1 MAQNDA
7 AAATLFDKLN
17 DLSEGDDLELLG
29 ESLTVGHV
37 RRSACEKTL
46 SLWGS
51 REDMN
56 QHPRY
61 DVVLDPRYDS
71 FEVFEERTS
80 EDASY

>member
-1 MAQNDA
+1 MAQNNS
-7 AAATLFDKLN
+7 AAATLFDKMN
-17 DLSEGDDLELLG
+17 NLSEGDNLELLG
-29 ESLTVGHV
+29 ESLTVGHMK
-37 RRSACEKTL
+37 RSAASKTL

-56 QHPRY
+56 QRPRY

-71 FEVFEERTS
+71 FEIFEERTS